1 MKKIITLTIGILL
14 FLNGLL
20 AAQSDYSFVK
30 KTHSFRGEGNET
42 LYLDHYSAKEK
53 ISNQPTPCIIFVFG
67 GAFARG
73 SRDVPKYMPY
83 FDYLVKNG
91 YTVVS
96 IDYRLGLKEASQQQ
110 GLSQEEF
117 AGHFINAVDMA
128 VEDLFDATNF
138 VLEHASEWN
147 IDKKQIIANGSSA
160 GAVTV
165 LQAEHA
171 ICNGTYNVL
180 NKLPAGFNYAG
191 IIAFAGGIFLPEG
204 DIYWQNHPCPIMMF
218 HGDADLQV
226 PFDRLTYANMGL
238 YGAKSIAE
246 TLDSNNYPY
255 YFYQFENYG
264 HEIASDPMQDNK
276 EDVLWFL
283 HTFVRDK
290 KAYQVVKEQKE
301 IGRPEVKKDF
311 GFDDYVRGNF
321 DR

>member
-1 MKKIITLTIGILL
+1 M
-14 FLNGLL
+14 
-20 AAQSDYSFVK
+20 
-30 KTHSFRGEGNET
+30 
-42 LYLDHYSAKEK
+42 
-53 ISNQPTPCIIFVFG
+53 FG

-83 FDYLVKNG
+83 FEYLVANG

-110 GLSQEEF
+110 GLSQEQF
-117 AGHFINAVDMA
+117 AGAFINAVDMA
-128 VEDLFDATNF
+128 VEDLFDATRY
-138 VLEHASEWN
+138 VLDHAYEWN
-147 IDKKQIIANGSSA
+147 IDKNCIIANGSSA

-171 ICNGTYNVL
+171 ICNGTYNVMQ
-180 NKLPAGFNYAG
+180 KLPANFNYAG
-191 IIAFAGGIFLPEG
+191 IISFAGGIFLPQG
-204 DIYWQNHPCPIMMF
+204 TLQWNKKPCPVMMF

-226 PFDRLTYANMGL
+226 PYDRLTYQSLGL
-238 YGAKSIAE
+238 YGAKSIAASLRYE
-246 TLDSNNYPY
+246 NYPY
-255 YFYQFENYG
+255 YFYKFENYG

-283 HTFVRDK
+283 HTYIRDK
-290 KAYQVVKEQKE
+290 KEYQVEKEQRE
-301 IGRPEVKKDF
+301 IGRPEVNKDF